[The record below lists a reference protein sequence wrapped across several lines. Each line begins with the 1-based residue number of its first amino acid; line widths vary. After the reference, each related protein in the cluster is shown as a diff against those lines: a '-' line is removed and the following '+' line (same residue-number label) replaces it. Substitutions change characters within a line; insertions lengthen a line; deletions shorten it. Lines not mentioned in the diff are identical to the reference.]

1 MEAAGGDATSD
12 KTRLQALLAAER
24 LKLRLFGENGAA
36 KLAADEEG
44 ELQGAGDQGRK
55 EQDLE
60 ASPTLSDPLSDLPCA
75 SMTFAGWKEEDDEEG
90 QPRLMARTIVG
101 ETEAEAV
108 VAIPDTD
115 GDSAEV
121 SLTATDWA
129 VAVKPAW
136 EAVEEMVTDVIQRGG
151 GGITNITLS
160 GGVIGCPP
168 ARCILNGVL
177 SRILGEGIR
186 KHWMDCIPH
195 LQANGAAIVAAQR

>member
-44 ELQGAGDQGRK
+44 ELQGAGDQ
-55 EQDLE
+55 
-60 ASPTLSDPLSDLPCA
+60 
-75 SMTFAGWKEEDDEEG
+75 GWKEEDDEEG